1 MESERARSEKVQSDK
16 AMHEHKAQAKL
27 GYAAGAEQGL
37 KLLAKHKVVLG
48 EG

>member
-1 MESERARSEKVQSDK
+1 MERERARSDKVQSDK

-27 GYAAGAEQGL
+27 GYATGAEQGL
-37 KLLAKHKVVLG
+37 KLLAKHKVMFG